1 MSFSTNTLRGA
12 LEGHSGPAYT
22 NRWKLTLPPRS
33 GSRPGGGTTQGG
45 DNPTDV
51 ALLCTQVALPS
62 KTLTTLDRQIGLE
75 PIKVASGYTFGPVS
89 MTFYL
94 TQDYL
99 ARKYWQAWMDMCVN
113 PTPPYTVGYRNNYID
128 DITIEAQDKL
138 GATKYTVVLEN
149 AYPVTINEIEF
160 NNQAAAAVGELTV
173 TVEYSNYT
181 VS

>member
-1 MSFSTNTLRGA
+1 MSFKPEDIRGKF
-12 LEGHSGPAYT
+12 EGHSGPAYT
-22 NRWKLTLPPRS
+22 NRWKLTLPTVS
-33 GSRPGGGTTQGG
+33 GQQPGGGVTPGG
-45 DNPTDV
+45 DAAQDV
-51 ALLCTQVALPS
+51 SLFCTQVSLPS
-62 KTLTTLDRQIGLE
+62 KTITTLDRQIGLE

-113 PTPPYTVGYRNNYID
+113 PTPPYTAGYRNSYVK
-128 DITIEAQDKL
+128 DITIEALDKQN
-138 GATKYTVVLEN
+138 TSKYKVTLEN

-160 NNQAAAAVGELTV
+160 NNQAAAAVGEITV

-181 VS
+181 AA